1 MLWPDGWGLWGRL
14 TFQQQLKKG
23 AGGGRWGL
31 EGQVCTGQTGSPRI
45 PAPPLARGGGISLE
59 VRAAAL
65 FFHRAEVTEVICMS
79 PKHTS
84 MCSHMRTVHV
94 CEQSQRAQQ
103 RNLRGGSVNWQ
114 HF

>member
-23 AGGGRWGL
+23 DGVG
-31 EGQVCTGQTGSPRI
+31 GQVCTGQTGSPRI
-45 PAPPLARGGGISLE
+45 PAPPLERGGGISLE

-65 FFHRAEVTEVICMS
+65 FFHGAEVTEVIRMS

-84 MCSHMRTVHV
+84 ICVHTCVQYMCVSSHKGHSRETCVAGV
-94 CEQSQRAQQ
+94 
-103 RNLRGGSVNWQ
+103 
-114 HF
+114 